1 MTSSI
6 TRLVLAI
13 KSLETDETLERWQFD
28 VQTDEAAIAAL
39 AAAEEAKAAGKPAPK
54 SAGAAAAGGGAS
66 AGNGKKKEK
75 TEKEVQGEIREI
87 MKQITSSVTFLP
99 ILEDPCE
106 SSPLSL

>member
-54 SAGAAAAGGGAS
+54 SAGGSSSGGWSLGR
-66 AGNGKKKEK
+66 KWE
-75 TEKEVQGEIREI
+75 EEGEDGEGG
-87 MKQITSSVTFLP
+87 TGG
-99 ILEDPCE
+99 D
-106 SSPLSL
+106 